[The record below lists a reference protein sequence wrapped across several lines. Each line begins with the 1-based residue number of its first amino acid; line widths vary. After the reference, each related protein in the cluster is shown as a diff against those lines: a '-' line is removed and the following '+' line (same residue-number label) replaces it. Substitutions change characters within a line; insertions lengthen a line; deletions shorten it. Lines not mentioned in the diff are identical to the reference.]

1 MTKSFIIFMV
11 ALIVITI
18 PFSMHDSN
26 DDIEALLLSDSTV
39 GNYQSTT
46 CKISLTEFY
55 FKNMSQDIDFYY
67 NNNNYADVNCFGK
80 ITGVDK
86 VRDRYVISIGTNS
99 SANIILQSFIW
110 LTLLFIIPKKK
121 NTNKFST
128 LPVFILPVIIT
139 LQFIGESRFYG
150 NNNILFDNII
160 NLQNYYFI
168 LTFLNILLLTA
179 FINEVIKD
187 RFDNLINYL
196 PFIFLFTGTY
206 TGNNLNIYFI
216 FGALLGLHDIVNSF
230 KTSEKRIFNYVDYIY
245 FTFSIIWLNNKSSA
259 DYFFDTDKLRGF
271 VNSSSTLVSEF
282 YWIVMFYLFAR
293 GLIYLFNETIN
304 KLDFS
309 KIKTN
314 LLTAGSLIV
323 GFGYLGSIN
332 PFINFFNMIFFGQNK
347 RGMKVFSS
355 IEGNTWRGFSPSAES
370 IGEFFG
376 FVILF
381 YVIYLIDKKGTF
393 KTSDFLLFI
402 PIFYGLYRSNNF
414 AAILSTSLLFLYILI
429 KNYSSLNFKKRIDSK
444 YVILPV
450 LVIVILISFFFVQN
464 DYEYLSTELIY
475 EATLHQDFFSSDN
488 SYKNYLS
495 VEQKMIERD
504 LKTLLSVDNNYLKAS
519 SSYLVLV
526 NIFTQSFNIPLVPN
540 IVSVFS
546 IIAFYINRTEMWGI
560 FIAKYNPDIIS
571 GIFGY
576 GPLQMNEYLY
586 EHTVRLD
593 VPVYE
598 QSGLFLPHSSLLDF
612 LIFFGLAGVSFL
624 MFLLFK
630 IFKDQVGV
638 ESNIKYIL
646 VFLVVNLLKS
656 DSILYLNSFI
666 LLLFAYS
673 LTKYRDTAEIKE

>member
-1 MTKSFIIFMV
+1 MAIPFII
-11 ALIVITI
+11 
-18 PFSMHDSN
+18 HESN
-26 DDIEALLLSDSTV
+26 DGVEALLLSDSTV
-39 GNYQSTT
+39 GYYQSTT
-46 CKISLTEFY
+46 CKISLSEFY

-86 VRDRYVISIGTNS
+86 VRDRYVISVGTNS

-121 NTNKFST
+121 NKKQFSV

-139 LQFIGESRFYG
+139 LQFIGESRFYR

-160 NLQNYYFI
+160 NLENYYFI
-168 LTFLNILLLTA
+168 LTFLNILLLAA

-196 PFIFLFTGTY
+196 PFIFLVTGTY

-216 FGALLGLHDIVNSF
+216 FGALLGLHDIINSF
-230 KTSEKRIFNYVDYIY
+230 KNSEKRIFNYVDYVY

-259 DYFFDTDKLRGF
+259 AYFFDTDKLRGF

-282 YWIVMFYLFAR
+282 YWVVMFYLFVR
-293 GLIYLFNETIN
+293 GLISLFNETIN

-314 LLTAGSLIV
+314 LLITGSLIV

-381 YVIYLIDKKGTF
+381 YLIYLIDKKGTF
-393 KTSDFLLFI
+393 KTYDFLLFI

-414 AAILSTSLLFLYILI
+414 AVILSTSLLFLYILF
-429 KNYSSLNFKKRIDSK
+429 KNYSSLGFKKRINSK
-444 YVILPV
+444 YVILSVSV
-450 LVIVILISFFFVQN
+450 LVVLISFFFVQN

-488 SYKNYLS
+488 SYTNFKS
-495 VEQKMIERD
+495 VEQKMTERD
-504 LKTLLSVDNNYLKAS
+504 LKTLLSLDENYLKAS
-519 SSYLVLV
+519 SSYMMLV
-526 NIFTQSFNIPLVPN
+526 NIFTQSFNIPLIPN
-540 IVSVFS
+540 IVGVLS

-560 FIAKYNPDIIS
+560 FISKYNPDVMS
-571 GIFGY
+571 GVFGY

-586 EHTVRLD
+586 EHNVRLD
-593 VPVYE
+593 VPIYE

-612 LIFFGLAGVSFL
+612 LIFFGLAGTSFL
-624 MFLLFK
+624 IFLLFK
-630 IFKDQVGV
+630 VFKDQVGIK
-638 ESNIKYIL
+638 SNIKYIL
-646 VFLVVNLLKS
+646 VFIVVNLLKS

-666 LLLFAYS
+666 LLLFTYS